1 MEAQRLIDMDRKDL
15 ESELQTKTNRLN
27 QTEAQKKRM
36 EADSK
41 RKLQEWDDYIFIYM
55 KNSEF

>member
-41 RKLQEWDDYIFIYM
+41 RKLQEWDEYIFIYT

>member
-41 RKLQEWDDYIFIYM
+41 RKLQEWY
-55 KNSEF
+55 N